1 LQGTDILITFDRA
14 DFACGYKIQV
24 SCDGGTNWVD
34 KNFAGTDVPRP
45 TIDGNFGPGM
55 YLSTTTYTT
64 EPCTDCAPVSATTYQ
79 VRLVASNNHA
89 TSTTSTNTITVN
101 AASAPDP
108 PTTFGATANPSS
120 TPDSS
125 TIGLTWSAP
134 HTGCAAV
141 TGYKIDMKIGTNAY
155 SEVVANTASTTTSY
169 QKTGLTNGLVYHFK
183 IYAINSVGASTAF
196 LESSS
201 GTTPDLVPSPPVS
214 VAGVAGNTN
223 ITVTWVAGV
232 ASGGSAITGY
242 KIEQSSDSGSTWTE
256 AVADTGDTLT
266 NTVTG
271 LANGTPYVFRITAIN
286 AKGTGDASNPSSATT
301 PVTVPDS
308 PTNPSAT
315 GGHLKAVVTWVAPSV
330 NGGSAITGY
339 KIEQSVDAGS
349 AWTDAVAD
357 TGDTLVT
364 NTVTGLTNG
373 QAIIFR
379 ISTITAVG
387 TSASPSAS
395 SGSVVSV
402 TFVVF
407 TTVYLFFS

>member
-1 LQGTDILITFDRA
+1 
-14 DFACGYKIQV
+14 
-24 SCDGGTNWVD
+24 
-34 KNFAGTDVPRP
+34 
-45 TIDGNFGPGM
+45 
-55 YLSTTTYTT
+55 
-64 EPCTDCAPVSATTYQ
+64 
-79 VRLVASNNHA
+79 
-89 TSTTSTNTITVN
+89 
-101 AASAPDP
+101 
-108 PTTFGATANPSS
+108 
-120 TPDSS
+120 
-125 TIGLTWSAP
+125 
-134 HTGCAAV
+134 
-141 TGYKIDMKIGTNAY
+141 MKIGTNAY
-155 SEVVANTASTTTSY
+155 SEVVANTTSTTTSY
-169 QKTGLTNGLVYHFK
+169 QKTGLTNGLVYRFK
-183 IYAINSVGASTAF
+183 IYAINSVDDSTA
-196 LESSS
+196 LESPSV
-201 GTTPDLVPSPPVS
+201 TPDLVPSPPVS
-214 VAGVAGNTN
+214 VAGDAGNTN

-242 KIEQSSDSGSTWTE
+242 KIEKSNDSGSTWTE

-286 AKGTGDASNPSSATT
+286 AKGTGAASNPSSATT

-407 TTVYLFFS
+407 TSVYLFFS